1 MTVIKPNAIAGI
13 NSITVASGAALAIH
27 KADGTLIQTLSGAAG
42 VSTFTSISVGSAA
55 TSNSSAKSINIG
67 LGASISQHNDNALT
81 FGTNGDPRITIDAS
95 GNFNVGSA
103 ATIKSGGNAT
113 FSGIVTAASFIGDG
127 SGLTGAG
134 PSLTGSTNNTIV
146 TVTGANAIQGE
157 SNLTFDGSAL
167 AYSAGGAERLNI
179 AHTSGG
185 TVALKNPSNA
195 ALTFGTNNTERIRI
209 LAGGGVGIG
218 TEVPDFEFTVADMTG
233 AAVIRAKDGANNKI
247 VDLIANSTGGL
258 LRTIGSYPLVLNT
271 NQTERFRVGTSG
283 QLGVGGANYGTS
295 GQVLTSGG
303 ASSAVSWATVSAGI
317 EMAQHFRLTSSS
329 QGNQSPLTNW
339 EAADNSFAGSLGSS
353 MSVSSGVFTY
363 PSTGIYFCLFTLVG
377 YSDSSTQNLIGFIEQ
392 TIDGGSN
399 WGNVAYGL
407 NGIYDFSNSYP
418 SWANTATHYI
428 FDITDTSQQK
438 TRFGYGA
445 GQGPEYVKGDTNI
458 TYTGVTFIRLGDT

>member
-1 MTVIKPNAIAGI
+1 MQSGDPLGGI
-13 NSITVASGAALAIH
+13 IFCGS
-27 KADGTLIQTLSGAAG
+27 DGTDM
-42 VSTFTSISVGSAA
+42 VSVGAQILA
-55 TSNSSAKSINIG
+55 EVDGTPGSNDMPG
-67 LGASISQHNDNALT
+67 RLEFHT
-81 FGTNGDPRITIDAS
+81 
-95 GNFNVGSA
+95 
-103 ATIKSGGNAT
+103 
-113 FSGIVTAASFIGDG
+113 TA
-127 SGLTGAG
+127 
-134 PSLTGSTNNTIV
+134 
-146 TVTGANAIQGE
+146 
-157 SNLTFDGSAL
+157 DGSA
-167 AYSAGGAERLNI
+167 
-179 AHTSGG
+179 TS
-185 TVALKNPSNA
+185 
-195 ALTFGTNNTERIRI
+195 TERIRI
-209 LAGGGVGIG
+209 GSAGQIGI
-218 TEVPDFEFTVADMTG
+218 
-233 AAVIRAKDGANNKI
+233 
-247 VDLIANSTGGL
+247 
-258 LRTIGSYPLVLNT
+258 
-271 NQTERFRVGTSG
+271 
-283 QLGVGGANYGTS
+283 GGANYGSS
-295 GQVLTSGG
+295 GQVLTSQGSG
-303 ASSAVSWATVSAGI
+303 SAVQWATASAGI

-329 QGNQSPLTNW
+329 QGNQSPLTAW